1 MDADLVAGLLAGVAA
16 AVLFGLAAVVQARA
30 VRGDARSTQGLGP
43 FVRWAVGNPWMMAVV
58 AAYLVG
64 FVLHAVAIW
73 LLPLYLAQASIALSL
88 PVTALASARLSEIL
102 TRSGWLGIAA
112 VTGGLVLLA
121 VGAGSAG
128 EVVEG
133 PGFAIGLVL
142 ALGGLL
148 AVGVLARRAGAV
160 TLGTLAGL
168 GYAGSALAVR
178 GVELPLSPA
187 IAASALAVPAF
198 GVLAFWLYSLALDR
212 ALVST
217 ATAPM
222 ITAQTFVP
230 ALVGLA
236 WLGDGVRD
244 GWGVAIATGLVLATA
259 GTLLLQRAPE
269 SSTVSGRRAPR
280 ARPRTDPRR

>member
-1 MDADLVAGLLAGVAA
+1 MDADLPVGLIAGVTA
-16 AVLFGLAAVVQARA
+16 AVLFGVAAVVQARA
-30 VRGDARSTQGLGP
+30 VRSDTGGTQGLGS
-43 FVRWAVGNPWMMAVV
+43 FVRWAVRTPWMMAVV

-64 FVLHAVAIW
+64 FLLHAVAIW

-88 PVTALASARLSEIL
+88 PVTALASARLSEVL
-102 TRSGWLGIAA
+102 SRSGWLGITA

-133 PGFAIGLVL
+133 PGFAFALVVALAALLVL
-142 ALGGLL
+142 GLL
-148 AVGVLARRAGAV
+148 TRDAGAV
-160 TLGTLAGL
+160 TLGALAGL

-178 GVELPLSPA
+178 GVDLPLSPA
-187 IAASALAVPAF
+187 ITASALAVPAY
-198 GVLAFWLYSLALDR
+198 GILAFWLYSLALDR

-230 ALVGLA
+230 ALVGLV
-236 WLGDGVRD
+236 WLGDGVRE
-244 GWGVAIATGLVLATA
+244 GWGAAIGVGLVLATA
-259 GTLLLQRAPE
+259 GTVLLQRVGAGQHDHPT
-269 SSTVSGRRAPR
+269 SY
-280 ARPRTDPRR
+280 

>member
-1 MDADLVAGLLAGVAA
+1 MRPTLMDADLAAGLLAGVAA

-133 PGFAIGLVL
+133 AGFAIGLVL
-142 ALGGLL
+142 ALGVLL
-148 AVGVLARRAGAV
+148 VVGVLARRAGAV

-178 GVELPLSPA
+178 GVDLPLSPA
-187 IAASALAVPAF
+187 IVASALAVPAF

-222 ITAQTFVP
+222 ITAQTFLP

-244 GWGVAIATGLVLATA
+244 GWGLAIAAGLVLATA
-259 GTLLLQRAPE
+259 GTMLLQRAQE
-269 SSTVSGRRAPR
+269 SSSR
-280 ARPRTDPRR
+280 

>member
-1 MDADLVAGLLAGVAA
+1 MDADLPVGLIAGVTA
-16 AVLFGLAAVVQARA
+16 AVLFGVAAVVQARA
-30 VRGDARSTQGLGP
+30 VRSDTGGTQGLGS
-43 FVRWAVGNPWMMAVV
+43 FVRWAVRTPWMMAVV

-64 FVLHAVAIW
+64 FLLHAVAIW

-88 PVTALASARLSEIL
+88 PVTALASARLSEVL
-102 TRSGWLGIAA
+102 SRSGWLGITA

-133 PGFAIGLVL
+133 PGFAFSLVVALSALLVL
-142 ALGGLL
+142 GLL
-148 AVGVLARRAGAV
+148 TRGAGAV
-160 TLGTLAGL
+160 TLGALAGL

-178 GVELPLSPA
+178 GVDLPLSPA
-187 IAASALAVPAF
+187 ITASALAVPAY
-198 GVLAFWLYSLALDR
+198 GILAFWLYSLALDR

-230 ALVGLA
+230 ALVGLV
-236 WLGDGVRD
+236 WLGDGVRE
-244 GWGVAIATGLVLATA
+244 GWGAAIGVGLVLATA
-259 GTLLLQRAPE
+259 GTVLLQRVGAGQHDHPT
-269 SSTVSGRRAPR
+269 SY
-280 ARPRTDPRR
+280 

>member
-1 MDADLVAGLLAGVAA
+1 MDADLAAGLLAGVAA

-133 PGFAIGLVL
+133 AGFAIGLVL
-142 ALGGLL
+142 ALGVLL
-148 AVGVLARRAGAV
+148 VVGVLARRAGAV

-178 GVELPLSPA
+178 GVDLPLSPA
-187 IAASALAVPAF
+187 IVASALAVPAF

-222 ITAQTFVP
+222 ITAQTFLP

-244 GWGVAIATGLVLATA
+244 GWGLAIAAGLVLATA
-259 GTLLLQRAPE
+259 GTMLLQRAQE
-269 SSTVSGRRAPR
+269 SSSR
-280 ARPRTDPRR
+280 